1 MRVGVAVEVGV
12 AILTMDFPFV
22 TRDTPSALVLKCPEK
37 DLCHLFSEHED
48 IWWAAL
54 TNFLCCRRRGA
65 VYGFLE
71 EGLLPDSLCLPYS
84 EKCSDFFLRR
94 CMQDHSIASYAYVS
108 V

>member
-1 MRVGVAVEVGV
+1 MEVEVGV
-12 AILTMDFPFV
+12 AVLNTDVASV
-22 TRDTPSALVLKCPEK
+22 TGDAPSALVLKCPEK
-37 DLCHLFSEHED
+37 DLCHLFSDHED